1 MTVSTYS
8 QADGAKDGHDSGT
21 ISYVDSTYLHCQV
34 ATSAT
39 STGRSVAGLQ
49 FLIDVP
55 AGSTINSASLT
66 IYCQHTSFARARA
79 VVRVEP
85 EATTSAAA
93 WSNTAGQSPY
103 DRWGTLFGH
112 TAAADSAGVNWDY
125 GTAPD
130 TTTALTITGLG
141 SHVQTFI
148 DDTDYDESDDTR
160 RVCAVY
166 LKGSVYS
173 GGDSTSFRFRTR
185 NEGTTY
191 DPELTIDYTAPS
203 GGVEA
208 TAGTASVAHS
218 AGTAT
223 VTVQQFAPPL
233 SLAISLASPELTDI
247 HPSVSGG
254 INFPAPTINAG
265 TVDVTAGAPSVTH
278 AAGSA
283 SVVVTQNVSV
293 TAGAPSVAHT
303 AGTATV
309 THDGAVT
316 AGAPAVAHSAGSV
329 TVATTAAVTVA
340 APAVAHAA
348 GTAVASTQQNVDMA
362 AGAPTVAHGAGT
374 ATADVAQGV
383 SVTVGA
389 ASVDLAPG
397 QVDVAVQ
404 QSVTVSA
411 GTAEVPV
418 SAGSASATGTSA
430 SAAVVGPGV
439 LAMSAGTATVA
450 IVQDVSVTVT
460 AASLSVAAGAATGDG
475 TTSVAVTVTAPGV
488 TVAAGSAV
496 VDLVSSVAVTAGAPS
511 VSFTAADVVAAAVLA
526 TIRTTGR
533 RWDHTTTGRRPS
545 LP

>member
-1 MTVSTYS
+1 VTVSTYS

-34 ATSAT
+34 ATSVA

-55 AGSTINSASLT
+55 AGATINSASLT

-79 VVRVEP
+79 TIRVEDDP
-85 EATTSAAA
+85 TTSSAA

-103 DRWGTLFGH
+103 DRWGTLWGH
-112 TAAADSAGVNWDY
+112 SDDTGALAWDY
-125 GTAPD
+125 GTAPN
-130 TTTALTITGLG
+130 TTTALVITGLG
-141 SHVQTFI
+141 SHVQAFV
-148 DDTDYDESDDTR
+148 DDPSYDEGDDSR

-166 LKGSVYS
+166 LKGAVYS
-173 GGDSTSFRFRTR
+173 GGDSVSFRFRPR

-191 DPELTIDYTAPS
+191 DPRLTIDYTT
-203 GGVEA
+203 GGTDANA
-208 TAGTASVAHS
+208 TAGTASAAHT

-223 VTVQQFAPPL
+223 VAIQQFVPPL

-247 HPSVSGG
+247 HPTVGTRG

-265 TVDVTAGAPSVTH
+265 TVDVTAGAPSVVH
-278 AAGSA
+278 VAGTA

-293 TAGAPSVAHT
+293 TAGAPSAAHL
-303 AGTATV
+303 AGSATV
-309 THDGAVT
+309 THDATV
-316 AGAPAVAHSAGSV
+316 SAGSASV
-329 TVATTAAVTVA
+329 AHAAGAASVATTAAVTISAPPVA
-340 APAVAHAA
+340 LAA
-348 GTAVASTQQNVDMA
+348 GTAVASTLQNVEASA
-362 AGAPTVAHGAGT
+362 AAPSVAHGAGG
-374 ATADVAQGV
+374 AAADVAQGV
-383 SVTVGA
+383 TVTVGA
-389 ASVDLAPG
+389 ASLDLAAG
-397 QVDVAVQ
+397 QVDTTVQ

-411 GTAEVPV
+411 GTASVTV
-418 SAGSASATGTSA
+418 SAGTATATGTSA

-450 IVQDVSVTVT
+450 IAQDVSVTVG
-460 AASLSVAAGAATGDG
+460 AASMTVAAGAATGDG

-511 VSFTAADVVAAAVLA
+511 VSFTAGDVVAAAVLA
-526 TIRTTGR
+526 TIRTGGR